1 MATPIQANQPALT
14 TAASASN
21 SSGNNH
27 FAFAAMTSLFFIWGF
42 ITALNDILIP
52 HLKAAFDLSYVQA
65 MLVQF
70 CFFGAYFVVSPLAGK
85 LIQRIGYIRGI
96 ISGLLTMAVGCLL
109 FYPAAGLHTYGLFL
123 LGLFVLASGITMLQV
138 SANPYVAILGAERTA
153 ASRLNLAQAINSLG
167 HTLAPLFGAALIFG
181 AMHGAGAPANEAAQ
195 ASAAVQASAVQLPYL
210 ILAAAVIVTAIGFRF
225 LRLPELAQTTPVAGA
240 EQAAAASDNIWQQRH
255 LVYGALAIFLYVG
268 AEVAI
273 GSFLVNY
280 FAEPAIAGLSVQQ
293 AAQLVSYYW
302 GGAML
307 GRFAGALLMRW
318 IKPARLLAFNA
329 VAAVLLLA
337 LTMQSQG
344 DLAVWS
350 VLAVGLFNSIMFP
363 TIFTL
368 AIAGLGTLTSRGSG
382 LLCQAIVGG
391 AVLPVLQGLVA
402 DLASVQLSFIVPL
415 LAYFYIG
422 WYALAGSQPR
432 AVTATPVQPLAET
445 SKV

>member
-1 MATPIQANQPALT
+1 MATPVHSAVSEHRGT
-14 TAASASN
+14 TAN
-21 SSGNNH
+21 SQ

-52 HLKAAFDLSYVQA
+52 HLKAAFSLSYLQA

-85 LIQRIGYIRGI
+85 LISRIGYIRGI

-109 FYPAAGLHTYGLFL
+109 FYPAAGLNTYGLFL
-123 LGLFVLASGITMLQV
+123 FGLFVLASGITILQV
-138 SANPYVAILGAERTA
+138 SANPYVAILGEERTA

-181 AMHGAGAPANEAAQ
+181 AIQGAPDAAH
-195 ASAAVQASAVQLPYL
+195 ATAVQLPYL
-210 ILAAAVIVTAIGFRF
+210 ILAAAVIVTAVGFRF
-225 LRLPELAQTTPVAGA
+225 LALPDLSTTAQNH
-240 EQAAAASDNIWQQRH
+240 DNHQHTSVWQQRH
-255 LVYGALAIFLYVG
+255 LVFGALAIFVYVG
-268 AEVAI
+268 AEVSI

-280 FAEPAIAGLSVQQ
+280 FADPAIAGLSEKQ

-307 GRFAGALLMRW
+307 GRFAGALLTRW
-318 IKPARLLAFNA
+318 IRPAYLLAFNA
-329 VAAVLLLA
+329 LAAVLLLA
-337 LTMQSQG
+337 LTINSSG
-344 DLAVWS
+344 NIAVWA
-350 VLAVGLFNSIMFP
+350 VLAVGFFNSIMFP

-368 AIAGLGTLTSRGSG
+368 AIRGLGALTSRGSG

-391 AVLPVLQGLVA
+391 AVLPLLQGLVA
-402 DLASVQLSFIVPL
+402 DHSSVQWSFIVPL

-422 WYALAGSQPR
+422 WYALVGCRLAPAG
-432 AVTATPVQPLAET
+432 THT
-445 SKV
+445 SEVHP

>member
-1 MATPIQANQPALT
+1 MATPIQSNQHAPT
-14 TAASASN
+14 TAAGN

-123 LGLFVLASGITMLQV
+123 LGLFVLASGITILQV
-138 SANPYVAILGAERTA
+138 SANPYVAILGSERTA

-181 AMHGAGAPANEAAQ
+181 AMHGAPATE
-195 ASAAVQASAVQLPYL
+195 AVQASAVQLPYL

-225 LRLPELAQTTPVAGA
+225 LRLPELVQTTPVAGA
-240 EQAAAASDNIWQQRH
+240 KQAAAASDNIWQQRH
-255 LVYGALAIFLYVG
+255 LVFGALAIFLYVG